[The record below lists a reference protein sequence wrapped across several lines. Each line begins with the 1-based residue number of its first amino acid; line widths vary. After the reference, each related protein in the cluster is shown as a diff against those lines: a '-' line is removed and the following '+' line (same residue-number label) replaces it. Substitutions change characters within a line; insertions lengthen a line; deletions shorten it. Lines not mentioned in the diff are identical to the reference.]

1 MFHRRHS
8 LPITLLLIFALVA
21 CDSEQA
27 TPQKTEQILLLEHFA
42 DSGLYAVHLASPQ
55 NGRKNI
61 LAVDEGYTLSNR
73 AADYLDFAGPE
84 PPIRISSETGERIIL
99 ENTPRI
105 AEADLTEMWM
115 AQILQQVTPISGPRD
130 FYPLPTNADTNSNA
144 AIFSMTGPTD
154 NYLNLY
160 LIDNEGNIQQLTYVE
175 TGAAE
180 NTFLLSASA
189 EFINWR
195 PTESSQFLYRVRLRD
210 GAGQDFNELHLYDLT
225 ENSELPAPYFGKNP
239 VWSADGMW
247 LAGVRL
253 NESTPPLYI
262 LWRVELATGQEF
274 EIGPGCNPAW
284 SISGKWLAYDGH
296 DNSQW
301 QGYTDCY
308 ANEQAYAQ
316 NIETGEAIELSKGY
330 AGSIQVIGWIE
341 N

>member
-1 MFHRRHS
+1 MYCRHS
-8 LPITLLLIFALVA
+8 LPIILLLIFTLVA

-27 TPQKTEQILLLEHFA
+27 APQKTEQILLLEHFET
-42 DSGLYAVHLASPQ
+42 SGLYAVHLASPQ
-55 NGRKNI
+55 NVRKTI
-61 LAVDEGYTLSNR
+61 LAADEGYTLANR
-73 AADYLDFAGPE
+73 TPDYLDFSGPE
-84 PPIRISSETGERIIL
+84 PAIRIDTKTGERIVL
-99 ENTPRI
+99 EANQPV
-105 AEADLTEMWM
+105 AEADLTEMWT
-115 AQILQQVTPISGPRD
+115 AQILEQGTPISGPRD
-130 FYPLPTNADTNSNA
+130 FYPLPTNPNA

-160 LIDNEGNIQQLTYVE
+160 LIDNEGSIRQLTHVE
-175 TGAAE
+175 IGADE
-180 NTFLLSASA
+180 NDFLLSASA

-195 PTESSQFLYRVRLRD
+195 PTESSQFLYRSRLRD

-239 VWSADGMW
+239 VWSVDGKW

-253 NESTPPLYI
+253 NEGSPPLYI
-262 LWRVELATGQEF
+262 LWRVELATNQEF

-308 ANEQAYAQ
+308 ANGQVYAQ
-316 NIETGEAIELSKGY
+316 NIETGEVVELSKGY
-330 AGSIQVIGWIE
+330 AGSIQVIGWIG